1 MAKQTWFDKHPED
14 AKKFIK
20 EAQALRKT
28 RLNKFASNKK
38 KNWRM
43 LGTIPIDLYYH
54 IHKTDPTVFENKTK
68 ARRFFRELDAFRIPE
83 KI

>member
-1 MAKQTWFDKHPED
+1 MTKVSWFDKHPED
-14 AKKFIK
+14 AQKFLK
-20 EAQALRKT
+20 DVQELKKT
-28 RLNKFASNKK
+28 RLNEFASNKK

-54 IHKTDPTVFENKTK
+54 IQKTDPTVFENKTK
-68 ARRFFRELDAFRIPE
+68 ARRFFKDLEDFAVPE